1 MSRPCRAALRER
13 TSRIRPN
20 RARQDGRHGGSAG
33 QLDDLTELAT
43 GTATGPQQ
51 IAAIL
56 RLEAASSGSMVRQAL
71 GQRLGG
77 VPRLRQRL
85 MPTAVGLGRPIWV
98 DDVDFDFGRH
108 VQEEV
113 CTDPSSEATA
123 LQVAAAAA
131 VDPLPRDRPLWRL
144 TLILDSARACH
155 SLILVVHHV
164 LANGSGGSR
173 HSPSWSITP
182 RPSRPPRSGRQLG
195 SRRQVRLDL
204 SCCGTSWRAASTLF
218 VPFLRLPGNCE
229 WPCRNCG
236 AAKRSTA
243 VAGAGHPAAAST
255 DPSADAA
262 SWPLPG

>member
-1 MSRPCRAALRER
+1 MVVLRASL
-13 TSRIRPN
+13 N
-20 RARQDGRHGGSAG
+20 
-33 QLDDLTELAT
+33 DLTELAT
-43 GTATGPQQ
+43 ETATGPQQ

-182 RPSRPPRSGRQLG
+182 RPSRSPRSGRQLR